1 MVENS
6 TIREGIAFFCSWS
19 GGKDSA
25 LALYRAVSAGA
36 RPYFLF
42 TMLDEGG
49 ERSRSHGIPLDVLRG
64 QAISLGIP
72 LRTGC
77 ASWSEYERVFVTAL
91 RELAASGVEAGVFGD
106 IDIDAHREWE
116 EKVCEQAGIEAHLPL
131 WKAAREELLEEFVG
145 LGFEAMII
153 AINAEKMGKEY
164 LGKRL
169 DRALIEELT
178 SMAIDPCGEAGEYH
192 TVVTDG
198 PVFREGL
205 RIRQG
210 RAFLR
215 SGYWFLDIDMNEA
228 NTVM

>member
-1 MVENS
+1 MAENS

-25 LALYRAVSAGA
+25 LALYRAMSAGA
-36 RPYFLF
+36 RPCFLL

-64 QAISLGIP
+64 QATSLGIP

-77 ASWSEYERVFVTAL
+77 ASWSEYESVFVTAL

-131 WKAAREELLEEFVG
+131 WKAAREDLLEEFVG

-153 AINAEKMGKEY
+153 ATNEEKMGREY

-169 DRALIEELT
+169 DRALIEQLT
-178 SMAIDPCGEAGEYH
+178 SLAIDPCGEAGEYH

-205 RIRQG
+205 RIRKG
-210 RAFLR
+210 KAFLR
-215 SGYWFLDIDMNEA
+215 SGYWFLDIDVNG
-228 NTVM
+228 